1 MKDWSMPPLR
11 LTNVLQTALPPLSA
25 TSRAVVSALACRNGH
40 APSAGEIAAWVG
52 LRDRHQ
58 LARGL
63 RRDGLP
69 PLEQL
74 AGWARVLYW
83 MLEAEARDSS
93 LLELARREQLDPAV
107 AYRLVHRVTGLRWSQ
122 VRRAG
127 LAAMLARFRE
137 GCGDRATTRT
147 PVAAAGPRDRPSW
160 ARCEPG
166 WAQPRRASLGHPA
179 AVLSE
184 RLPVAG
190 SPFDVAIAADG
201 TAYLTRL
208 HAAAVECLG
217 LAPFRITGSIAT
229 GSAPTAVVLSS
240 SSQVAYVTNQ
250 FAEEVA
256 VIDLSRQR
264 QGGTIPVP
272 GHPLGAALSPDG
284 RRLYIVTNLDR
295 LCAISI
301 DVGRVVASVPVA
313 QVCTGLAVH
322 PSGRWIYVPTWRAG
336 LILEMDA
343 RTLRMTR
350 RFAVGGVPQDL
361 VLSADGLMLYA
372 ANEAGWLDRIHLPSG
387 RQVDRAQFGT
397 AAVSLALSP
406 DEAVLYV
413 GLLFAGR
420 VVQLD
425 RPTLRVLARLE
436 TGGKPRR
443 IAFDA
448 TGRSALIANEA
459 GWVDLVH

>member
-1 MKDWSMPPLR
+1 
-11 LTNVLQTALPPLSA
+11 
-25 TSRAVVSALACRNGH
+25 
-40 APSAGEIAAWVG
+40 AWVG

-58 LARGL
+58 RARGL

-190 SPFDVAIAADG
+190 SQFDDAIGAYG
-201 TAYLTRL
+201 TEYLIRVPSP
-208 HAAAVECLG
+208 AVYCLELG
-217 LAPFRITGSIAT
+217 
-229 GSAPTAVVLSS
+229 
-240 SSQVAYVTNQ
+240 
-250 FAEEVA
+250 
-256 VIDLSRQR
+256 
-264 QGGTIPVP
+264 
-272 GHPLGAALSPDG
+272 PLL
-284 RRLYIVTNLDR
+284 L
-295 LCAISI
+295 
-301 DVGRVVASVPVA
+301 
-313 QVCTGLAVH
+313 
-322 PSGRWIYVPTWRAG
+322 
-336 LILEMDA
+336 
-343 RTLRMTR
+343 
-350 RFAVGGVPQDL
+350 L
-361 VLSADGLMLYA
+361 VS
-372 ANEAGWLDRIHLPSG
+372 
-387 RQVDRAQFGT
+387 
-397 AAVSLALSP
+397 
-406 DEAVLYV
+406 
-413 GLLFAGR
+413 
-420 VVQLD
+420 
-425 RPTLRVLARLE
+425 
-436 TGGKPRR
+436 
-443 IAFDA
+443 
-448 TGRSALIANEA
+448 
-459 GWVDLVH
+459 